1 MTQMIKWIDEA
12 GRKRGLEVC
21 NSYNPK
27 YALLTQWV
35 DKRDYGQAV
44 QIPVEKVDELISNLT
59 NLKKE

>member
-1 MTQMIKWIDEA
+1 MIEWIDEA

-44 QIPVEKVDELISNLT
+44 QIPRDLLQELIDNLT
-59 NLKKE
+59 NLKE